1 MPGTQAL
8 SDMRLS
14 CRVATNQNDRCIH
27 PPSGTGM
34 KSNHRSGWLRHDKLK
49 HIGHFLAG
57 A

>member
-1 MPGTQAL
+1 MPGTRAL

-14 CRVATNQNDRCIH
+14 CRDPTNQNDGWISCLYH
-27 PPSGTGM
+27 LEDEY
-34 KSNHRSGWLRHDKLK
+34 NDRSGWLRHDKLK